1 MSQSPTAGIDPR
13 DEKRMISPLKTLSD
27 IEDRTILV
35 YETEKHESRQVS
47 RDKLKDSYKAKHA
60 TEPVFLM
67 VPIEPYRK
75 RVDVILP
82 GEKGLGPIRIASVSI
97 PWKVFIKTSI
107 LRHPDTLYVTARC

>member
-1 MSQSPTAGIDPR
+1 MSQSPTTGTDPR

-27 IEDRTILV
+27 IEDRTMFV
-35 YETEKHESRQVS
+35 YETEKHESRQVK
-47 RDKLKDSYKAKHA
+47 RDKLQDFYKVKHA

-82 GEKGLGPIRIASVSI
+82 GEKGLGELLLPLADRGKRV
-97 PWKVFIKTSI
+97 
-107 LRHPDTLYVTARC
+107 